1 MLPLAPTRKPVVVLL
16 LEHSS
21 RSSLSPDERTD
32 FSGVLERLRKAGID
46 CMVFGANFEMEEW
59 DASLVPNGLAARGG
73 FDLPRSA
80 MTCLLEFS
88 KRHDPATSFP
98 VLMISS
104 AADPTVALDIGKPA
118 SDFLKEISPESQ
130 TPVTVASS
138 ADLEEQL
145 ANIPATCT
153 SGPKI
158 VRAGKNPAALS
169 GNGGE
174 FVGAFFPS
182 PPSDDVHR
190 EAVNLQALNSEGVWN
205 TLPTLHIENPE
216 FLRAVEAWFWA
227 RERRLRPN
235 GFAESFGEW
244 VNKAKDLGVLV
255 PGLAFIAA
263 ETHSQWETLK
273 RIEARK
279 KAGNQAFE
287 IEEIT
292 NVVPES
298 STGALVM
305 LALILFLLFR
315 GKVRPRFPS

>member
-1 MLPLAPTRKPVVVLL
+1 
-16 LEHSS
+16 
-21 RSSLSPDERTD
+21 
-32 FSGVLERLRKAGID
+32 
-46 CMVFGANFEMEEW
+46 
-59 DASLVPNGLAARGG
+59 
-73 FDLPRSA
+73 
-80 MTCLLEFS
+80 LEFS

-130 TPVTVASS
+130 TPVTVASP

-145 ANIPATCT
+145 AKIPATRT
-153 SGPKI
+153 TGPKI
-158 VRAGKNPAALS
+158 VRGGKNPAALS
-169 GNGGE
+169 ENGGE

-182 PPSDDVHR
+182 SPSDDVHR

-244 VNKAKDLGVLV
+244 VNKAKDLGALV

-273 RIEARK
+273 RMEARK

-287 IEEIT
+287 IEEMP

-298 STGALVM
+298 STVALLM

-315 GKVRPRFPS
+315 RKVRPRFPS